1 MLESAEHKSIKKKKT
16 MNHTPVISSQIK
28 SKDTY
33 RRMVGKF
40 LNKTLNSPTKTQI
53 EIQKYVLGF

>member
-1 MLESAEHKSIKKKKT
+1 
-16 MNHTPVISSQIK
+16 MNHTPVINSQIK